1 MYGVLGTGSAPAKVI
16 VASLN
21 DVGKTHHFYI
31 PWYGKVTPGL
41 EAVYDWVIDNNIE
54 FTLVQDTTIKKAPA
68 VLRTLA
74 TALVDT
80 DSVDQRIIK
89 NIKPKDGHALVLW
102 DEEDEDQSVHVAG
115 MAITA
120 GIPTLELTNGLVPIV
135 FNDQDGPTEIAEE
148 GNDFVVE
155 DAQGDE
161 IDNFTREELEI
172 MPASVV
178 KRVATNKGFA
188 PKTKEEAIDAL
199 TGEEVE
205 PDAAPIR
212 PHQMILELTDGGT
225 IRFNINQD
233 LLQKIF
239 DLVASEVAEV

>member
-1 MYGVLGTGSAPAKVI
+1 MYGVLGTGSAPAKAI

-21 DVGKTHHFYI
+21 DIGKDQSFYI
-31 PWYGKVTPGL
+31 PWYGKITPGL
-41 EAVYDWVIDNNIE
+41 EAVYDWVIDNNVE
-54 FTLVQDTTIKKAPA
+54 FTLVQDTTIKKAPT

-74 TALVDT
+74 NRLFDT
-80 DSVDQRIIK
+80 ESVDQSIIK
-89 NIKPKDGHALVLW
+89 TLQPEDGHALVLW

-135 FNDQDGPTEIAEE
+135 FNEQDGPTEIVESDNE
-148 GNDFVVE
+148 FVVA
-155 DAQGDE
+155 DVQSDE
-161 IDNFTREELEI
+161 IESFTREELEI

-199 TGEEVE
+199 TGEDAE
-205 PDAAPIR
+205 PETAPIR
-212 PHQMILELTDGGT
+212 PHSMTLELTDGGT
-225 IRFNINQD
+225 IRFNISQD

-239 DLVASEVAEV
+239 NLVASEVAEV